1 MNNWK
6 SLGLVI
12 KTQKKFNWLQSHM
25 WVPIVDNVDNN
36 YVNIYFSSRNKE
48 NFSSTYCD

>member
-1 MNNWK
+1 MMNNWK

-25 WVPIVDNVDNN
+25 WVPIVDNVDNIIN
-36 YVNIYFSSRNKE
+36 HHEIKLSFDFN
-48 NFSSTYCD
+48 